1 MRYSDLQIVFQE
13 IPNEI
18 SLAIH
23 VTGCPLKCFG
33 CHSSI
38 YWNPDVGQDLTI
50 DHLCELLDRYQKYI
64 TCVLFL
70 GGEWDADY
78 LLKLLKT
85 VSDKSLKTALYT
97 GLDIKDISSA
107 LMTNLN
113 YLKYGPYKANLG
125 GLSSPT
131 TNQNIINV
139 KSGENLNSYFIKEEN
154 NYDSSQSRTS

>member
-13 IPNEI
+13 VPNEI

-23 VTGCPLKCFG
+23 ITGCPLKCAG

-38 YWNPDVGQDLTI
+38 YWNPQIGQDLTVE
-50 DHLCELLDRYQKYI
+50 HLHQLLNQYEKYI

-70 GGEWDADY
+70 GGEWDSQF
-78 LLKLLKT
+78 LLKLLQVTQEKL
-85 VSDKSLKTALYT
+85 LKTALYT
-97 GLDIKDISSA
+97 GLELKDVPSVIIEH
-107 LMTNLN
+107 LN

-131 TNQNIINV
+131 TNQKIINT
-139 KSGENLNSYFIKEEN
+139 KNGDNLNNYFIKEEN
-154 NYDSSQSRTS
+154 NYDSTQPRSS